1 MKKTDILFKDITND
15 KESCS
20 RDFCYIGWEGT
31 GSFAFWKYAE
41 AYFKSAEV
49 LFDKFKTS
57 TGNNF
62 VLDSMGITMCFL
74 YRHFVELTIKYLFVR
89 YVCKTEQEYKTFL
102 NIGHNL
108 HDLWQSVKP
117 KLKELKKR
125 VGSSVNLGI
134 LEQYIME
141 FDRFDKDSMAMRYP
155 IKKDLTKMTGEMRLD
170 IFNLHSNMQDL
181 YWSFVGIDGD
191 IENQLEA
198 NVAQDKIDAFL
209 FKYEDLRGRLDEFL
223 NELEPYV
230 EVSDEKIKTIDIID
244 YIITPKIIKDRE
256 NVMNVFRSCSDDE
269 LILFDTLYYT
279 GRAIFSRE
287 LRLPKNPHEAKI
299 DAVKMCIINM
309 KRDHLEFG
317 KPKNDQINI
326 INKGPDSIVKFI
338 KEVISVIDWNK

>member
-1 MKKTDILFKDITND
+1 MEPYYWFRMFLEQIFQKKNTYTKYIMKKTDILFKDITND

-125 VGSSVNLGI
+125 QGDYDDYIKFFNAFGTAFKEGI
-134 LEQYIME
+134 
-141 FDRFDKDSMAMRYP
+141 
-155 IKKDLTKMTGEMRLD
+155 
-170 IFNLHSNMQDL
+170 
-181 YWSFVGIDGD
+181 
-191 IENQLEA
+191 
-198 NVAQDKIDAFL
+198 
-209 FKYEDLRGRLDEFL
+209 YEDFSNKEEVAGLSLFYSTNSSSKLTTLDE
-223 NELEPYV
+223 
-230 EVSDEKIKTIDIID
+230 
-244 YIITPKIIKDRE
+244 YITVQV
-256 NVMNVFRSCSDDE
+256 N
-269 LILFDTLYYT
+269 
-279 GRAIFSRE
+279 
-287 LRLPKNPHEAKI
+287 
-299 DAVKMCIINM
+299 
-309 KRDHLEFG
+309 
-317 KPKNDQINI
+317 
-326 INKGPDSIVKFI
+326 
-338 KEVISVIDWNK
+338 